1 VLENIRRTYG
11 VLQELPSELEVPE
24 LDSKAKDDNTSCRV
38 SNKKVVE
45 RLSAQEQLTTSL
57 LALQRAA
64 QSIENDLSRR
74 QTSYQRHIHGRLR
87 SQFL

>member
-1 VLENIRRTYG
+1 MLENTRRTYG
-11 VLQELPSELEVPE
+11 VLRELPSE
-24 LDSKAKDDNTSCRV
+24 LDSKAKDDNTSYRV

-45 RLSAQEQLTTSL
+45 RLSAVEQLTTSL

-64 QSIENDLSRR
+64 QSIENDLARR
-74 QTSYQRHIHGRLR
+74 QTNYQRHIHGGLR

>member
-1 VLENIRRTYG
+1 MLENTRRTYG
-11 VLQELPSELEVPE
+11 VLRELPSE
-24 LDSKAKDDNTSCRV
+24 LDSKAKDDNTSYRV

-45 RLSAQEQLTTSL
+45 RLSAEEQLTTSL

-64 QSIENDLSRR
+64 HSIENDLSSR
-74 QTSYQRHIHGRLR
+74 QTSYQRRLHGGLR